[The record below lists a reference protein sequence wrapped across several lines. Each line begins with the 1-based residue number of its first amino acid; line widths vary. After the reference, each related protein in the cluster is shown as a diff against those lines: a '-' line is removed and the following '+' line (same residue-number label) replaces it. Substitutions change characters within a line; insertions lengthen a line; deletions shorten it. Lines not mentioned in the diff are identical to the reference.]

1 MSAIVTYKPLQGS
14 VSVLDPPPFVSQS
27 REDVD
32 AGSMRLGYIENYELD
47 GLYYGSSNSFADFE
61 TLSNIFSQSPGVLK
75 IESNNVTILDET
87 GFIVSFSVPKNNFSA
102 MTVGS
107 NGSGIL
113 PYNVKFKVFNTLKG
127 IKEPS
132 FEYGFNQNEDKSVNL
147 SVKASAVG
155 VSGIFQAKDFVE
167 DLFNEFNLTG
177 FAPIF
182 ITTGKNWSLLSN
194 KKTIDR
200 SKFSYVVEKS
210 YRCQPS
216 GYINDDFYFSETTK
230 VSEQNSPYG
239 ADYKSFQ
246 FESNLKI
253 LADDADKYQ
262 KQKSWSDVEAK
273 FSDQNYIE
281 KISEHYM
288 KRHGANN
295 INNFILNNVSVS
307 KNSGAREVSLKWEL
321 LSGNA
326 KDFSGFFDYTVS
338 TSEDLSSQEKT
349 ISLDGAFVAKGDLT
363 NKKYALEK
371 WMEGIFIGEGSNQQM
386 TQKNSIADPL
396 TFVKKLTGIA
406 DGVIDGV
413 FSVVNLDVDY
423 NSDLADFK
431 ISCQADDKQR
441 ITDNS
446 NINFNISVDA
456 SIPVFKFVPA
466 SNIESHF
473 IIQDLNCRTAEKV
486 QISIEGNA
494 DFFKNLNNFV
504 GSGVKIAGEI
514 YKNYIS
520 KGQINYKEIVP
531 ESLSVSS
538 GLSDASFNINYSL
551 MHTDNK
557 NYSMNN
563 FVGIP
568 GSPYGIGSATLPQP
582 STRARKRFGA

>member
-1 MSAIVTYKPLQGS
+1 MSAIVTYTPLLGS

-27 REDVD
+27 RKEID
-32 AGSMRLGYIENYELD
+32 AGLMRLGHEKIYDLD
-47 GLYYGSSNSFADFE
+47 GLYSGSNNSFADFE

-113 PYNVKFKVFNTLKG
+113 PYNVKFKVFDVLSG
-127 IKEPS
+127 IKDPS
-132 FEYGFNQNEDKSVNL
+132 FEYNFNENEDKSVNL

-210 YRCQPS
+210 YRCQTS

-239 ADYKSFQ
+239 ADYRSFQ

-253 LADDADKYQ
+253 LADDAKNYQ
-262 KQKSWSDVEAK
+262 TQKSWSDAEAK
-273 FSDQNYIE
+273 FSNQNYIE

-307 KNSGAREVSLKWEL
+307 KNSGAREVNLKWEL

-326 KDFSGFFDYTVS
+326 KDFSGFFDYSVS
-338 TSEDLSSQEKT
+338 TTEDLSSQQNS
-349 ISLDGAFVAKGDLT
+349 ISLDGSFVSKGDLT
-363 NKKYALEK
+363 NRKKSLEDWLK
-371 WMEGIFIGEGSNQQM
+371 GQAYFTPVGAGQAMPQLNSNADLISFING
-386 TQKNSIADPL
+386 
-396 TFVKKLTGIA
+396 LTGIA
-406 DGVIDGV
+406 AGVISGV
-413 FSVVNLDVDY
+413 FNIDSVNIDY
-423 NSDLADFK
+423 NSGLADFK
-431 ISCQADDKQR
+431 LSCQS
-441 ITDNS
+441 DNS
-446 NINFNISVDA
+446 PTILPGSKIDFSAEIQEA
-456 SIPVFKFVPA
+456 TPIYKFIPA
-466 SNIESHF
+466 TNIEGHY
-473 IIQDLNCRTAEKV
+473 IIQDLQCKTAEKAALKV
-486 QISIEGNA
+486 NGNA
-494 DFFKNLNNFV
+494 DSVKNLNNFFGTGVDIIGKMFNNFIKV
-504 GSGVKIAGEI
+504 GAGL
-514 YKNYIS
+514 
-520 KGQINYKEIVP
+520 INYKNLVP
-531 ESLSVSS
+531 ESLQISS
-538 GLSDASFNINYSL
+538 GLADASFNIDYNLMYSG
-551 MHTDNK
+551 NK
-557 NYSMNN
+557 STNHAA
-563 FVGIP
+563 FLGIAAP
-568 GSPYGIGSATLPQP
+568 TAVVPAAGSIRGKHY
-582 STRARKRFGA
+582 FGR